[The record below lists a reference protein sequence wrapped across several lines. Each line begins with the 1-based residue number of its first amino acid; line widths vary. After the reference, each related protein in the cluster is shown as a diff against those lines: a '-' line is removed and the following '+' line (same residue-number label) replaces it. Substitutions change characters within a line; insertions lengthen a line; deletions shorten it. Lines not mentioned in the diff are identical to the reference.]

1 MWTTVRVS
9 SKAGLNILPTFVV
22 VFHFKLTGFFFHGM
36 VIIPKP
42 IQQFG
47 VIGGDGLKVV
57 SVFMNHGLNKLLH
70 TGAVVIENRHTIFN
84 GAILTIGGV
93 PTCLLANAHSEL
105 GPFASVNTKGFRT
118 IGSR

>member
-1 MWTTVRVS
+1 
-9 SKAGLNILPTFVV
+9 
-22 VFHFKLTGFFFHGM
+22 M

-57 SVFMNHGLNKLLH
+57 SVLMNHGLNKLLH